1 MAAFN
6 RTYRQQIVDEYM
18 NDTGANSFIPAAF
31 LEWLK
36 PQTDHRVYSVFFG
49 KDDEEAAWQYRLHLA
64 RNFVAGLRIT
74 IAVSETETV
83 KVPAFISP
91 VSERKS
97 GGGYFTVDW
106 SDGNRSGELYRQAA
120 ADLERWVK
128 RYKGVCSV
136 AKISIKH
143 VPGVIDAL
151 RIAAD
156 KAEKAAA

>member
-31 LEWLK
+31 LEWLQ

-64 RNFVAGLRIT
+64 RNFVAGLRIRV
-74 IAVSETETV
+74 AVSETEVV

-91 VSERKS
+91 ISERKA
-97 GGGYFTVDW
+97 GGGYVTVDW
-106 SDGNRSGELYRQAA
+106 SDGNKSGEVYRQAA
-120 ADLERWVK
+120 ADLERWIK
-128 RYKGVCSV
+128 RYEGVCGLAGLACDRLPELV
-136 AKISIKH
+136 AE
-143 VPGVIDAL
+143 L

>member
-128 RYKGVCSV
+128 RYEGVCSV
-136 AKISIKH
+136 EKISIKH

-156 KAEKAAA
+156 TAEKAAA